1 MKSQHGQFFNHDDV
15 AHWYDDDVLNES
27 DPIRAGYDALLNW
40 VSGHPG
46 VVGARRI
53 LDLGSGTGNLSMRL
67 GSFEQLV
74 CVDISAKMQE
84 IARQKMEDL
93 GMDAA
98 AVEFVQ
104 SDLLGY
110 FDDNSSTFA
119 AIISTYAIHHLT
131 EEEKQIFFQKVYDA
145 LADGGTAV
153 FGDLMFADK
162 ADEQRLRQKF
172 FNVPEVVEAFD
183 EEFFWYVDQADQW
196 LRALGFET
204 EVKRFSDLSWGIAA
218 KKVA

>member
-1 MKSQHGQFFNHDDV
+1 MKSRHGDFFNHDDV
-15 AHWYDDDVLNES
+15 AHLYDEDVLDER
-27 DPIRAGYDALLNW
+27 DPIRAGYDALLDW

-67 GSFEQLV
+67 GSFEKLV

-84 IARQKMEDL
+84 IARQKMGDV
-93 GMDAA
+93 GDDAS
-98 AVEFVQ
+98 AVQFVQ

-110 FDDNSSTFA
+110 FDNPPTFD

-131 EEEKQIFFQKVYDA
+131 EEEKQLFFQKVYEA
-145 LADGGTAV
+145 LADEGTAV

-172 FNVPEVVEAFD
+172 NNHPEVVEVFD
-183 EEFFWYVDQADQW
+183 EEFFWYVDQAEQW
-196 LRALGFET
+196 LRGLGFET
-204 EVKRFSDLSWGIAA
+204 EVRRFSDLSWGIAA
-218 KKVA
+218 RKVA